1 MVPKIEWKQTD
12 VHDRYDTDDTVNQ
25 FNVRLKD
32 GISQLNLPHGTK
44 TLKKWKKTKLKMK
57 MDMLRSIGKQSGKSV
72 ESVLKKKETK
82 ATEGR
87 ICGIGRFEAWSERA
101 SR

>member
-44 TLKKWKKTKLKMK
+44 TLK
-57 MDMLRSIGKQSGKSV
+57 SGK
-72 ESVLKKKETK
+72 
-82 ATEGR
+82 R
-87 ICGIGRFEAWSERA
+87 QN
-101 SR
+101 